1 MILIIPLIV
10 LLIIFAVRINSLS
23 NELIKL
29 KEENDMLHRNI
40 YNMASKLNNQAKKKE
55 KIIKQQ
61 PDQEHPI
68 KKESIQDQKVIV
80 PKQEINK
87 NNLGIFFIVQ

>member
-29 KEENDMLHRNI
+29 KEENDMLHSNI

-55 KIIKQQ
+55 KIIK
-61 PDQEHPI
+61 
-68 KKESIQDQKVIV
+68 KVY
-80 PKQEINK
+80 ETS
-87 NNLGIFFIVQ
+87 

>member
-40 YNMASKLNNQAKKKE
+40 YNMASKLNNQAKKKR
-55 KIIKQQ
+55 
-61 PDQEHPI
+61 
-68 KKESIQDQKVIV
+68 
-80 PKQEINK
+80 K
-87 NNLGIFFIVQ
+87 NNQTTTRSRTSYKKRKYSRPKSNSTKTRNQ